1 MINRRQKF
9 GTRAVHAGQ
18 KPDPL
23 TGALVT
29 PIYQNSTFVFSDA
42 AQGAARFAG
51 QEEGYIYSRL
61 GNPTQAVLEA
71 KMADL
76 ENGEAALAFA
86 SGMAAMT
93 AAVMA
98 VVESGQHIIA
108 DRTIYGCSYAFFS
121 ELITKFGVD
130 VSFVDAVDPANI
142 ASAIQENTGLIFV
155 ETPANPTL
163 KIVDLETV
171 SEIAHGRGA
180 KVVVDNTFATPYL
193 QRPLDLGV
201 DIVVHSAT
209 KYIGGHGDVVGGI
222 MVSTKE
228 FLDEVRLTTL
238 KDIGGVIS
246 PFDSWLLLR
255 GLKTLALR
263 MEKHCSN
270 AMAVALFLEEHPAV
284 DRVYY
289 PGLTNHPQ
297 NVLAKKQMD
306 DFGGMVAFELKG
318 GLDEGITLMND
329 VKMCHLAVS
338 LGDVDT
344 LIQHPA
350 SMTHSVVPWEKRLE
364 AGITDGLVR
373 LSVGI
378 EEPEDIINDL
388 DQALR
393 GQA

>member
-1 MINRRQKF
+1 
-9 GTRAVHAGQ
+9 
-18 KPDPL
+18 
-23 TGALVT
+23 
-29 PIYQNSTFVFSDA
+29 
-42 AQGAARFAG
+42 
-51 QEEGYIYSRL
+51 
-61 GNPTQAVLEA
+61 
-71 KMADL
+71 
-76 ENGEAALAFA
+76 
-86 SGMAAMT
+86 MT

>member
-1 MINRRQKF
+1 MINKRQKF

-209 KYIGGHGDVVGGI
+209 KYIGGHGDVIGGI

-306 DFGGMVAFELKG
+306 DFGEMVAFELKG

>member
-246 PFDSWLLLR
+246 PFNSWLLLR

>member
-171 SEIAHGRGA
+171 SEIAHGRGV